1 MTAENTV
8 QDYTSMDAAALLNA
22 LGDDAMAWA
31 VAFNQHAV
39 KLGYSS
45 MDEGWLVGWFANA
58 IEHSADVR
66 MFDMANLRGQVT
78 SLSAELQQ
86 ATDRLDEVYSKD
98 YGKTR
103 EINIL
108 TGEVRSL
115 SAELV
120 EARKALA
127 SLVELLDLRD
137 PWDNSAVTKWNAAA
151 ERARAVLSPNKD
163 TDNGLR

>member
-78 SLSAELQQ
+78 SLSAEL
-86 ATDRLDEVYSKD
+86 
-98 YGKTR
+98 
-103 EINIL
+103 
-108 TGEVRSL
+108 
-115 SAELV
+115 V